1 MQHDILA
8 EITEKR
14 RADIEKLGVTFGC
27 RIPEKRLRPVVPFMQ
42 VPGTILEI
50 KRASPSRGMIAPEL
64 DAAETAAAYVRAG
77 TAAVSVLTE
86 QSYFHGSLDDLIA
99 VAAAVGT
106 RAAVLRKDFLLTAEE
121 VNVAYTC
128 GADAVLLIARILEP
142 SVLQSMADRA
152 FTLGLSVLLEIREED
167 DCEKAYGV
175 MRLAHD
181 MGCDAQL
188 VLGINARDLA
198 TFRVDLLAPIRIR
211 CRMAA
216 YCSARKEH
224 LRLPPVIAES
234 GITTETAARFAGT
247 MNFRGILIGE
257 AAARSPLHADTFVHA
272 FVHAAG
278 GQAFGMKDTL
288 LWEKIASHLDCA
300 SGKRPL
306 VKICGITNEDDAHAA
321 ATAGADFLG
330 FVFCAE
336 SRRSVNTEI
345 VRNIR
350 ASFQKDAMPVFI
362 GVITDSESDE
372 SRKASLLVQ
381 EGILDGIQ
389 YHSCSPDG
397 RTPGYPAVR
406 VRSAEELV
414 QMKALLKAGHHRVL
428 IDAFDP
434 GSPGGTGKRIDE
446 AIVMKAA
453 ELSQLWLAGGI
464 TGENVRG
471 IVQNYHPELIDVSSG
486 VEKEPGIKDH
496 AKISRL
502 FSEITY

>member
-1 MQHDILA
+1 MPRDILA

-14 RADIEKLGVTFGC
+14 RADMEKLGVSFGC
-27 RIPEKRLRPVVPFMQ
+27 RIPETRPRPVVPFMQ

-64 DAAETAAAYVRAG
+64 NAAETAAAYVNAG

-106 RAAVLRKDFLLTAEE
+106 QAAVLRKDFLLTAEE

-175 MRLAHD
+175 MCLAHD

-198 TFRVDLLAPIRIR
+198 TFHVDLLAPIRIR

-234 GITTETAARFAGT
+234 GITTEAAARFAGT

-257 AAARSPLHADTFVHA
+257 AAARSPLHADKLVHA
-272 FVHAAG
+272 FVYAAG
-278 GQAFGMKDTL
+278 GQTFGTKDAL
-288 LWEKIASHLDCA
+288 LWEKIASHLDRA

-321 ATAGADFLG
+321 AAAGADFLG
-330 FVFCAE
+330 FIFCAE
-336 SRRSVNTEI
+336 SRRCVNTEI
-345 VRNIR
+345 IRNIR
-350 ASFQKDAMPVFI
+350 ASFEKDAMPVFI
-362 GVITDSESDE
+362 GVITDPESDE
-372 SRKASLLVQ
+372 GRKARLLVQ

-397 RTPGYPAVR
+397 KTPGYPAVR
-406 VRSAEELV
+406 VRSEEELM

-428 IDAFDP
+428 IDAFDLE
-434 GSPGGTGKRIDE
+434 SPGGTGKRIDE
-446 AIVMKAA
+446 ALVMKAA

-471 IVQNYHPELIDVSSG
+471 IVQKYHPELIDVSSG
-486 VEKEPGIKDH
+486 VEKAPGIKDH

-502 FSEITY
+502 FSETAY